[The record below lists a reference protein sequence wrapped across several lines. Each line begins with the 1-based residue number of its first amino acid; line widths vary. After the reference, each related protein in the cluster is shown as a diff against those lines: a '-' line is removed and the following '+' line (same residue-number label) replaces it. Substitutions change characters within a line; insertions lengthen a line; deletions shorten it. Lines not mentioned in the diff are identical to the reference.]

1 MNRSPTAEELA
12 DETRRVRKVRQL
24 VDIATALIIQ
34 SNMTVTDAETLVRWL
49 RARVLTL
56 FPGGENTFEIVYAQ
70 RFRRLI
76 REYARHDRLGVVI
89 PFPHRQF

>member
-1 MNRSPTAEELA
+1 MNQSPTADELA

-24 VDIATALIIQ
+24 VDIATALIVQ
-34 SNMTVTDAETLVRWL
+34 SNMTAADAETLVGWL
-49 RARVLTL
+49 RERILIL
-56 FPGGENTFEIVYAQ
+56 FPGGEGTFEIVYAQ

-76 REYARHDRLGVVI
+76 REYARDGRPGVVI